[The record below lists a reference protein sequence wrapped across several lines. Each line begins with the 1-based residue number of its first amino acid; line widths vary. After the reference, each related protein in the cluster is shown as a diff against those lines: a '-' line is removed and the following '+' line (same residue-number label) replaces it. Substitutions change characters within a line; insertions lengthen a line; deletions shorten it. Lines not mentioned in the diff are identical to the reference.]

1 MYTSYLLML
10 GMKLI
15 QYNKMTKFKQNQND
29 IYELNLKIHDET
41 KSTITFRVYFL
52 YHSGQCNR

>member
-15 QYNKMTKFKQNQND
+15 QYNTMTKFKQNQND

-41 KSTITFRVYFL
+41 KAQLHLEYTSFTIL
-52 YHSGQCNR
+52 GNR

>member
-15 QYNKMTKFKQNQND
+15 QYNTMTKFKQNQND
-29 IYELNLKIHDET
+29 IYELNLKIHDKT

-52 YHSGQCNR
+52 YHSGQ

>member
-15 QYNKMTKFKQNQND
+15 QYNTMTKFKQNQND

-41 KSTITFRVYFL
+41 KSTITFRVYLL
-52 YHSGQCNR
+52 YHSGQ